1 MTRIFYLFNYLLI
14 LNLENLED
22 FVNAS
27 RWCFNEQYLGNIY
40 FSLYWESWGYK
51 YQTWRTILCIEEHS
65 SNFRVTRRSFLQ
77 YTFLC
82 CKYTSLCL
90 ARLIILSRRLD
101 VTRIFI
107 ATDSIFSLEWRSPRS
122 NFTRAAPAPL
132 WHSPLALRPLI
143 FLPRCCLVLALH
155 PYVPRADPPDRT
167 NFHEI
172 T

>member
-1 MTRIFYLFNYLLI
+1 MCLYQWTIFISFCS
-14 LNLENLED
+14 EAPED
-22 FVNAS
+22 T
-27 RWCFNEQYLGNIY
+27 
-40 FSLYWESWGYK
+40 K
-51 YQTWRTILCIEEHS
+51 YQTAGTILRIEDRA
-65 SNFRVTRRSFLQ
+65 SNFHIIRTSRRSFLQ

-82 CKYTSLCL
+82 RKYAPLCL

-107 ATDSIFSLEWRSPRS
+107 ATDSIFSPEWRSPRS

-132 WHSPLALRPLI
+132 WHPPPALSPLTFLLRRCLI
-143 FLPRCCLVLALH
+143 LALH

-172 T
+172 TLRLGAQARRTEPTDNYFRW